1 MEEKLEKFILRV
13 AAQRDTDVL
22 PITLATQMLQTL
34 PAQRPRAM
42 EVLQHSWLEPPL
54 FGTYTPVPRQPLNQ
68 AAPPAMDAPPSSGG
82 PAQPTPG
89 VAALIL
95 KGQSLPSSEGP
106 AQLSPEVAALEA
118 SSGGPAQLSP
128 EVAAL
133 KGQPLLSSGGP
144 PLEPHPKLRH
154 LIQSAS
160 LLPHL
165 VPGDLPA
172 FLAAVRSLRE
182 HQGNLLLHSILA
194 FSKYPTV
201 LEDLAPR
208 LAKLPK
214 QLKAQVG
221 APSTSAVRGCVNRPK
236 SSTGSSSN
244 QSHHLRFTCTRF
256 TCRVGLVQTR
266 VRCAEIWFRL
276 GLDVAPCGLTLNSY
290 NGRWQHP

>member
-1 MEEKLEKFILRV
+1 MPF
-13 AAQRDTDVL
+13 
-22 PITLATQMLQTL
+22 
-34 PAQRPRAM
+34 
-42 EVLQHSWLEPPL
+42 
-54 FGTYTPVPRQPLNQ
+54 
-68 AAPPAMDAPPSSGG
+68 SGG
-82 PAQPTPG
+82 R
-89 VAALIL
+89 
-95 KGQSLPSSEGP
+95 
-106 AQLSPEVAALEA
+106 
-118 SSGGPAQLSP
+118 
-128 EVAAL
+128 
-133 KGQPLLSSGGP
+133 P
-144 PLEPHPKLRH
+144 PEPHPKLSN

-160 LLPHL
+160 LVPHL

-221 APSTSAVRGCVNRPK
+221 APSTSAFRGCVKRTG

-244 QSHHLRFTCTRF
+244 QSHLRFTCTRV

-290 NGRWQHP
+290 SGRWQHP

>member
-1 MEEKLEKFILRV
+1 
-13 AAQRDTDVL
+13 
-22 PITLATQMLQTL
+22 MLQTL

-42 EVLQHSWLEPPL
+42 EVLQHSWLAPPL
-54 FGTYTPVPRQPLNQ
+54 FGADTPVPRQPLNQ
-68 AAPPAMDAPPSSGG
+68 AARPAMNAPPSSGG

-89 VAALIL
+89 VAALNL
-95 KGQSLPSSEGP
+95 KGQPLPSSGGP

-172 FLAAVRSLRE
+172 FLAAVRSLGR
-182 HQGNLLLHSILA
+182 HQGNLLLHSIFA

-221 APSTSAVRGCVNRPK
+221 APSTSAFRGCVNRTG

-244 QSHHLRFTCTRF
+244 QSHLRFTCTRF

-290 NGRWQHP
+290 SGRWQHP

>member
-1 MEEKLEKFILRV
+1 MLEKFSLRV
-13 AAQRDTDVL
+13 AAQWDTDSL

-68 AAPPAMDAPPSSGG
+68 AAPPAMDAPP
-82 PAQPTPG
+82 
-89 VAALIL
+89 
-95 KGQSLPSSEGP
+95 
-106 AQLSPEVAALEA
+106 

-194 FSKYPTV
+194 FSKYSTV
-201 LEDLAPR
+201 LEDLA
-208 LAKLPK
+208 LAW
-214 QLKAQVG
+214 
-221 APSTSAVRGCVNRPK
+221 PSCR
-236 SSTGSSSN
+236 SS
-244 QSHHLRFTCTRF
+244 
-256 TCRVGLVQTR
+256 
-266 VRCAEIWFRL
+266 
-276 GLDVAPCGLTLNSY
+276 
-290 NGRWQHP
+290 

>member
-1 MEEKLEKFILRV
+1 M
-13 AAQRDTDVL
+13 L

-68 AAPPAMDAPPSSGG
+68 AAPPAMDAPLSSGG

-95 KGQSLPSSEGP
+95 KGQPLPSSEGP
-106 AQLSPEVAALEA
+106 AQLSPEVAAQE
-118 SSGGPAQLSP
+118 
-128 EVAAL
+128 
-133 KGQPLLSSGGP
+133 GQPLLFSGGP
-144 PLEPHPKLRH
+144 PLEPHPKFRH
-154 LIQSAS
+154 LIQVAS

-201 LEDLAPR
+201 LKDLAPR

-290 NGRWQHP
+290 NGRWQHS